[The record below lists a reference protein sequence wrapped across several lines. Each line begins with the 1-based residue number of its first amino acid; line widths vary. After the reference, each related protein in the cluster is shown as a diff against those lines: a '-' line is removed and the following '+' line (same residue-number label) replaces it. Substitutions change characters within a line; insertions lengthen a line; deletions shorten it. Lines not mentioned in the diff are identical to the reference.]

1 MPTAGAAPKKT
12 RGPAVPRR
20 ALEFV
25 GRPCRDR
32 TYDQR
37 IKSTNPLRRVMT
49 VYHDHPPPPAV
60 ALGKLRQNAR
70 FTPTRETY
78 KTMKLLAIGFVAL
91 LSLPIPSLAQ
101 NADALDGRLKTIR
114 DSQAIGIAYRT
125 DAPPFSFEAN
135 KEIIGYS
142 IDLCRRVVNAIER
155 QLGISELKI
164 RWVPVNGQTRFEAI
178 AKGQADMECGAST
191 VTLGRMKTVD
201 FSSFTFIDGT
211 GLIVKASLAA
221 NALSD
226 LGGKKI
232 GVISAT
238 SNEQALNDALK
249 NRVINATVVPVK
261 SREEGLEQVES
272 GAIDAF
278 ASDRVLLIALV
289 GKSKDPKGL
298 AVLADALSFE
308 PYAIG
313 LPRGDWQMRLAV
325 NSALAQ
331 IYRGGAIREIFGRW
345 FGSLG
350 RPGPVMETAFLFG
363 ALPE

>member
-1 MPTAGAAPKKT
+1 
-12 RGPAVPRR
+12 
-20 ALEFV
+20 
-25 GRPCRDR
+25 
-32 TYDQR
+32 
-37 IKSTNPLRRVMT
+37 
-49 VYHDHPPPPAV
+49 
-60 ALGKLRQNAR
+60 
-70 FTPTRETY
+70 
-78 KTMKLLAIGFVAL
+78 MKLLAIGFVAL
-91 LSLPIPSLAQ
+91 VSLPFASLAQ
-101 NADALDGRLKTIR
+101 NPDAIDGRLKKIR
-114 DSQAIGIAYRT
+114 DSQSIGIAYRT
-125 DAPPFSFEAN
+125 DAAPFSFEEN
-135 KEIIGYS
+135 KQVTGYS
-142 IDLCRRVVNAIER
+142 IDLCRRVVGAIER

-164 RWVPVNGQTRFEAI
+164 RWVPVTGQTRFEAI
-178 AKGQADMECGAST
+178 AKGRADMECGSST

-232 GVISAT
+232 GVISGT
-238 SNEQALNDALK
+238 SNERALNDALK
-249 NRVINATVVPVK
+249 NRLINATVVQVK

-278 ASDRVLLIALV
+278 ASDRVLLIAII

-298 AVLADALSFE
+298 ALLSDALSFE

-331 IYRGGAIREIFGRW
+331 IYRGGAVREIFGRW
-345 FGSLG
+345 FGALG
-350 RPGPVMETAFLFG
+350 RPGPLMETTFLFG